1 MITSSTSIGSMYN
14 IGMDIHSMMSLIT
27 VRLYIISRLKD
38 GNEYKEG

>member
-14 IGMDIHSMMSLIT
+14 IGMVIQSMMSLIT
-27 VRLYIISRLKD
+27 VKLYIISRPKD

>member
-1 MITSSTSIGSMYN
+1 MITNSIDIGLTYY
-14 IGMDIHSMMSLIT
+14 IGMGLQSMMSLTI

>member
-14 IGMDIHSMMSLIT
+14 IGMVIQSMMSLII